1 MQETALEAVAC
12 LRNLAFKPP
21 GAVVILRNSVCSVD
35 SRGSR
40 RNEMKAAPG
49 VKQGLIHPVIGVLE
63 KLLNACG
70 GHAGDV
76 LHQNDSQVVEY
87 GCRTQ
92 FEALNL

>member
-1 MQETALEAVAC
+1 
-12 LRNLAFKPP
+12 
-21 GAVVILRNSVCSVD
+21 
-35 SRGSR
+35 
-40 RNEMKAAPG
+40 MKAAPG